1 MLASLRAKGRSAE
14 RVCSLPA
21 AELEAETHFQVFIF
35 KQNVQS
41 TTLIIINI
49 CHILHEWQFMKIW
62 CSTGSH
68 THGDAALALPWVSNR
83 EFLHWQH
90 WSHNK
95 RVQPKIF
102 SSHSWHSVVISFCF
116 ESFFFLRHDFLWF
129 FQRNDSS
136 RTTQAIYDKVSH
148 STALMFHTYPLI
160 PFYSNLPSNMQT
172 KKQFQ
177 IL

>member
-1 MLASLRAKGRSAE
+1 MLASLRAQGRSAE

-41 TTLIIINI
+41 TTLIIMNI
-49 CHILHEWQFMKIW
+49 CHCLCKWQFMKIW

-68 THGDAALALPWVSNR
+68 SHGDAALALLWVSNR

-95 RVQPKIF
+95 RAQPKTF
-102 SSHSWHSVVISFCF
+102 SSHSWHSVIISLCF
-116 ESFFFLRHDFLWF
+116 ESFFLEAWFSLTLSEKGFIKDNPGYLW
-129 FQRNDSS
+129 QGKSQHNAR
-136 RTTQAIYDKVSH
+136 VSH
-148 STALMFHTYPLI
+148 LPLD
-160 PFYSNLPSNMQT
+160 S
-172 KKQFQ
+172 
-177 IL
+177 ILLESSQ